1 MIRVSAVRPG
11 ATVRQAVRGMISSHI
26 RATVN
31 ASIEPGQ
38 QHSPAVAAHTWPIGP
53 RPDRDR
59 LRRSGG
65 ATPGLSSG
73 TSPVLPDTRRGGLPE
88 LGSLSADTEARS
100 RCSSSIR
107 ARITAKSSAARG
119 RLMFPPFLVVRV
131 VVWTPTI
138 PSRSAG
144 PGRIPRR
151 RRDRPCSNISGAA
164 SCAVHVLPRTSSPMD
179 SLVPDSATAQV
190 SITVLSVTQM
200 PRCRR
205 ASSSPS
211 RRRDRHRAS
220 AERIN
225 RKFDDEG
232 LYFRGSNFILR
243 LFGSPRP
250 GRGRPQPCGAWPRR
264 FCLGRQCWRSFS
276 LIGRALFRSNPP
288 ASTVCCGPFC

>member
-1 MIRVSAVRPG
+1 
-11 ATVRQAVRGMISSHI
+11 MISSHI

-38 QHSPAVAAHTWPIGP
+38 QHSPAVGLTHGP
-53 RPDRDR
+53 SAPGQIATG
-59 LRRSGG
+59 SGG
-65 ATPGLSSG
+65 AAAQHLASPRAPVRCCRIPAAVGCPSSARSRPTPKRARAAAPRFAHG
-73 TSPVLPDTRRGGLPE
+73 SPQNRRRRGG
-88 LGSLSADTEARS
+88 GSCFLRFLSCAWSCGRRLYQAEARVPDES
-100 RCSSSIR
+100 RG
-107 ARITAKSSAARG
+107 AGETG
-119 RLMFPPFLVVRV
+119 PVR
-131 VVWTPTI
+131 T
-138 PSRSAG
+138 
-144 PGRIPRR
+144 
-151 RRDRPCSNISGAA
+151 ISGAA